1 MAQPAGD
8 EVAGPRDV
16 DDMVAE
22 MSARMNA
29 LSARTERVMREQ
41 VPDPGAPSVL
51 MSSHVW
57 ACSWS
62 LARSIQKMSARSLT
76 EGDGGGRRASCRG
89 SACLSHVPA
98 GQAVHGLQLRAE
110 LTFR

>member
-1 MAQPAGD
+1 MAAPAGD
-8 EVAGPRDV
+8 EVPGARDV

-57 ACSWS
+57 ACSS
-62 LARSIQKMSARSLT
+62 LGRSIQKMSARSLT

-89 SACLSHVPA
+89 SASLSHVPA